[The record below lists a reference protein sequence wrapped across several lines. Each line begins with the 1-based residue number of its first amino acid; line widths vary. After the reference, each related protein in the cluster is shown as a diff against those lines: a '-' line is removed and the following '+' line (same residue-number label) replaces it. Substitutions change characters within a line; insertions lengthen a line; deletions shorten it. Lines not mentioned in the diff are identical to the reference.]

1 MFSSRY
7 LLLEKCLSKPNW
19 VCTGRKY
26 YNRHLILFLF
36 LLTDD
41 PNFLAAA
48 KEAADKAV
56 TCGVEI
62 NFECSNYAINLK
74 PSVGDSIKVI

>member
-1 MFSSRY
+1 MVFWHSLFS
-7 LLLEKCLSKPNW
+7 K
-19 VCTGRKY
+19 
-26 YNRHLILFLF
+26 
-36 LLTDD
+36 DD

-48 KEAADKAV
+48 KESADKAV

-74 PSVGDSIKVI
+74 PSVGDSVKVRKAECARLFAFTSGNIL